1 MERKGKQIISDSING
16 KKELMTCILHE
27 GGPVDTIDSVAKQQN
42 VTA

>member
-1 MERKGKQIISDSING
+1 
-16 KKELMTCILHE
+16 MTCILHE